1 MASYHF
7 HINLGKRGSGGSHA
21 DYVQRTGA
29 YENYKGKEELAH
41 TEHVNIPSWAAHNP
55 SEFFR
60 QADLNERANGSSYRE
75 FEFAIP
81 CELTAEQRI
90 EFVRDFVKQ
99 EIGADHPCTWA
110 IHQPKSALT
119 AREQPHAHVMFCE
132 RTLDGIE
139 RNPEQ
144 FFKRAN
150 PKKSELGG
158 CAKSKKFSGGK
169 KSFERREAIV
179 AIRERFADL
188 QNAYL
193 EKHGHAARVTHLS
206 LEAQGIERL
215 PEKHL
220 GPVDAR
226 VEENIIL
233 VLRHRGASMQADNW
247 AQGVSTIDITSSL
260 QAALLEREDN
270 ERKRATTFER
280 IGKNIR
286 TADTHLQRVGANLSA
301 AEPAF
306 ARLQGAAQFITKT
319 GTDYQHA
326 RSVGKFVESAGA
338 AIIRVVP
345 QIARAAT
352 QIEIVTERL
361 SAARLVHERKQAEV
375 RAAEKLHEAEITKI
389 AAERQA
395 ATEAMENIQAVSILT
410 GRDHELAVRIKA
422 AIKNSDRAELG
433 NCYASMGSYIRAAR
447 QDEALMMPI
456 FNERQRR
463 TELEREAIKL
473 IKRDQNSRSL
483 VKNEETQPW
492 STGESVNDRYLSPGE
507 NRWAHERDRAVV
519 DLREHQATGRPRIFN
534 GNWDEKNSALE
545 KRIEIYTRS
554 TKSVVDNLANRLEA
568 AKPDIERLLKAEGA
582 QDALKNVNRTLAS
595 SRVHELE
602 QLQELVKEAR
612 KSLPEPEREHE
623 NERSKGFDFGR

>member
-7 HINLGKRGSGGSHA
+7 HINSGKRGSGGSHA

-29 YENYKGKEELAH
+29 YEDYKGKEELAH

-260 QAALLEREDN
+260 QSALLEREDN

-326 RSVGKFVESAGA
+326 RSVGTFVESAGA

-395 ATEAMENIQAVSILT
+395 ATEAMENIQAVSIFT
-410 GRDHELAVRIKA
+410 GRDHELAVRIIEKRAAALKA
-422 AIKNSDRAELG
+422 RDAVASSNQSAPKVRAVEPLQTIVRTEATPTPITAMDEKALPSQNQATPESTDQQAQRAAEAELIEQ
-433 NCYASMGSYIRAAR
+433 YHPIRTATKFDLQGGGEIVAKIGDVSILHIGR
-447 QDEALMMPI
+447 DVYVIVVEKSD
-456 FNERQRR
+456 
-463 TELEREAIKL
+463 TEK
-473 IKRDQNSRSL
+473 Q
-483 VKNEETQPW
+483 
-492 STGESVNDRYLSPGE
+492 TG
-507 NRWAHERDRAVV
+507 AVGPKI
-519 DLREHQATGRPRIFN
+519 R
-534 GNWDEKNSALE
+534 
-545 KRIEIYTRS
+545 RIER
-554 TKSVVDNLANRLEA
+554 
-568 AKPDIERLLKAEGA
+568 
-582 QDALKNVNRTLAS
+582 
-595 SRVHELE
+595 
-602 QLQELVKEAR
+602 
-612 KSLPEPEREHE
+612 
-623 NERSKGFDFGR
+623 